1 MKDQKW
7 IKDDITIRFAT
18 TKDAGALLKIYEPY
32 VKQTAITFEYDVPTL
47 EDFTGRIENV
57 LKKYPYLVAEEKGN
71 IVGYAYVS
79 PFKTRAAYDWAVET
93 SIYVDMEQKRKGI
106 GKYLYEV
113 LEEILKQQGILN
125 VNACIAYPAVEDEYL
140 TFDSIKFHEKL
151 GYVLV
156 GRFHECGYKF
166 KRWYDMVWME
176 KMIGEHVA
184 DQAPIKSVQEL

>member
-1 MKDQKW
+1 MKNSRW
-7 IKDDITIRFAT
+7 TKDNIIIRFAT

-32 VKQTAITFEYDVPTL
+32 VRQTAITFEYEVPSL

-57 LKKYPYLVAEEKGN
+57 LEKYPYLVAEENGN

-93 SIYVDMEQKRKGI
+93 SVYVDMEHKRKGI

-113 LEEILKQQGILN
+113 LEEILKKQGILN
-125 VNACIAYPAVEDEYL
+125 VNACIAYPVTEDEYL
-140 TFDSIKFHEKL
+140 TMDSVKFHEKS
-151 GYVLV
+151 GYTLV

-166 KRWYDMVWME
+166 HKWYDMVWME

-184 DQAPIKSVQEL
+184 DQMPIRTIHEL